1 MPQIDT
7 EANDGVVDKRY
18 VGKTQSGANLGTAAN
33 YQSHASLDARLT
45 AISAGYFTTAR
56 LNMMTKNDKVY
67 ALRLADDA
75 AGMA

>member
-1 MPQIDT
+1 MPQLDN

-18 VGKTQSGANLGTAAN
+18 AAKTQSGTNLATAAN
-33 YQSHASLDARLT
+33 YQSHASLDTRLT
-45 AISAGYFTTAR
+45 AINAGYFTTAR

-67 ALRLADDA
+67 AVRLNDDA